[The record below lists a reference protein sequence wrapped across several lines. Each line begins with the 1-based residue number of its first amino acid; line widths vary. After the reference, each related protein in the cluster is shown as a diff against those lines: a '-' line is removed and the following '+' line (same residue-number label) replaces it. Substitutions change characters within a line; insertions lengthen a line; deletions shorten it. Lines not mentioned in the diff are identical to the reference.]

1 MLVLLRRNLL
11 MAMSYE
17 RTFKKRAFALLD
29 QGPQQAHNIRSPLN
43 ETVNRVRCDPKDVW
57 LARPS
62 ERAG

>member
-1 MLVLLRRNLL
+1 